1 MCRIRVGVS
10 RVGMVRQFARASGE
24 PMTPAFVRRF
34 AEMASRWAENAN
46 PTTRGIKALLSQLDV
61 EYETSQ
67 EEHEQLLV
75 EGLKRRV
82 EREASEPV

>member
-1 MCRIRVGVS
+1 
-10 RVGMVRQFARASGE
+10 
-24 PMTPAFVRRF
+24 MTPAFVRRF